1 MKTNHLKLIDC
12 LTLWGICFLLFAV
25 LGGLL
30 AGALG
35 VWAYYLCQVGAL
47 IATLIIA
54 KRTGFAASK
63 LLAGG
68 TQSVGHTIGGTLVW
82 VGCLL
87 TVIPLFLL
95 SHLLVP
101 GFAVTTFH
109 IYHHTSSHWAV
120 AGLILLSGISESILF
135 DGFLFPRLR
144 GLGKERPWLPYLLI
158 SVLSGFYHADLY
170 VLLPMGILSAG
181 IAYVRQKTGG
191 LSLPMILR
199 ILTVLILTAY
209 MQVSD
214 TGEAL
219 LGSSMGG
226 VQVVGFA
233 LIFVGAALPSVICG
247 ARCLGD
253 FKDRSFFEKCLV
265 VAIPV
270 VLIAAGCGI
279 STIG

>member
-1 MKTNHLKLIDC
+1 MKTNQLKLIDC
-12 LTLWGICFLLFAV
+12 LTLWGICFLLFALV
-25 LGGLL
+25 GGLL

-35 VWAYYLCQVGAL
+35 IWSYYLCQAGAL
-47 IATLIIA
+47 IATLVIA
-54 KRTGFAASK
+54 NRTGFSASK

-68 TQSVGHTIGGTLVW
+68 DRSIGATVGGTLVW
-82 VGCLL
+82 VGALL
-87 TVIPLFLL
+87 IVIPLFLL

-109 IYHHTSSHWAV
+109 VYRITSSHLAV
-120 AGLILLSGISESILF
+120 GGIILLSGISESILF

-158 SVLSGFYHADLY
+158 GILSGFYHADLY
-170 VLLPMGILSAG
+170 ILLPMGVLSAG
-181 IAYVRQKTGG
+181 IAYVRMKTGG
-191 LSLPMILR
+191 IALPMILR
-199 ILTVLILTAY
+199 VLTVLILTAY

-214 TGEAL
+214 AGEAL

-226 VQVVGFA
+226 VQVLGFA

-253 FKDRSFFEKCLV
+253 FKDRSLAEKGLV

-279 STIG
+279 STI

>member
-25 LGGLL
+25 VGGLL
-30 AGALG
+30 AGAIG

-47 IATLIIA
+47 IATLVIA
-54 KRTGFAASK
+54 KRTGLAPSK
-63 LLAGG
+63 LMAGG
-68 TQSVGHTIGGTLVW
+68 AQSAGATVGGALVW

-109 IYHHTSSHWAV
+109 IYRYTSSHLAV
-120 AGLILLSGISESILF
+120 GGIILLSGISESILF

-158 SVLSGFYHADLY
+158 GLLSGLYHADLY
-170 VLLPMGILSAG
+170 ILLPMGVLSAG
-181 IAYVRQKTGG
+181 IAYVRWKTGG
-191 LSLPMILR
+191 IALPMILR

-214 TGEAL
+214 AGEAL

-226 VQVVGFA
+226 VQVMGFT
-233 LIFVGAALPSVICG
+233 LIFAGAALPSVICG

-253 FKDRSFFEKCLV
+253 FKDRSLFEKCLV

-279 STIG
+279 STI